1 MKTIIRVARTELR
14 TLFYSPIAWFLMIVF
29 FIQCGLAY
37 LRLIKG
43 IARTQELGG
52 MEISMLDFLTNG
64 IFTGMSG
71 VFSSVMQTLYLYI
84 PLLTMSLIS
93 RETGSGTIKLLYSS
107 PVKIREIVLGKYLAM
122 VVYSLLLIA
131 ILGVFVVS
139 GIFHIQHPE
148 TGMLM
153 TALLGFFLLLCAYSA
168 IGLFMSTLTTYQV
181 VAAIASFIM
190 IGILSY
196 IGNLWQRIGFVRELT
211 YFLSMSGRTQKMMAG
226 LLTTKDV
233 VYYFAIMFLF
243 LGFSVYRLKG
253 SMESKPWTVK
263 GLRYAVV
270 LGIVLLVGYV
280 TSIPGLIGYHDAT
293 HNKINTLSPLTQQV
307 VKDLGDDPM
316 EVTAYAN
323 LVDRFYFLGDPDSYN
338 KMLARWDPYL
348 RFKSNIKV
356 KTISYYDSAFASPYI
371 YQIYPGKTLKEIA
384 DQHAKKYDMKLS
396 DYLSPEQI
404 QKEINLRPQF
414 NRYVMHLKW
423 RGREAWLRVFDD
435 SQAWPSETEVSIVL
449 KRLQGA
455 RMPKVGF
462 VAGNLERDINKMNDR
477 DYAVITNSPFFRY
490 SMVNQGFDVQTVS
503 LEAGPVPAEISALVL
518 ADPKLDLPPAARA
531 ALTEYIDRGGNLLI
545 AGEPGRQGQLN
556 ALLRPLG
563 VQLMDGTMI
572 QESEDETPLLVWQQ
586 LSGFTG
592 SFYRPLGG
600 AAKDSM
606 PVTMPGVAGITWTDS
621 SSFAIHP
628 LLQSQPKA
636 SWNRRKPYDPE
647 TMVSALVKPRDTSL
661 QKAGPGLITF
671 SAADGDLMGPVTT
684 AVGLTRTINNKEQRI
699 IVTGDADFMNNK
711 EVNRYGTANFV
722 FCTGSFRW
730 LTGGE
735 YPIDASRPAAK
746 DKRINVTLK
755 QAEVLRIVYIWIVPG
770 LLLAFGTVLLIR
782 RKRK

>member
-1 MKTIIRVARTELR
+1 MR

-37 LRLIKG
+37 LKLIKG

-52 MEISMLDFLTNG
+52 MEVNFLDYLTGG

-71 VFSSVMQTLYLYI
+71 VFNNAMSTLYLYI

-122 VVYSLLLIA
+122 MVYSLVLIA

-139 GIFHIQHPE
+139 GLFHIQHPE

-211 YFLSMSGRTQKMMAG
+211 YFLSIGGRTQKMMAG

-233 VYYFAIMFLF
+233 VYFIVIVCLF

-253 SMESKPWTVK
+253 SMESKPWAVK

-270 LGIVLLVGYV
+270 LGIVLLIGYV
-280 TSIPGLIGYHDAT
+280 TSIPGLIGYYDAT
-293 HNKINTLSPLTQQV
+293 HNKLNTLSPRTQQV
-307 VKDLGDDPM
+307 VKDLGDDPL

-323 LVDRFYFLGDPDSYN
+323 LVDRHYFLGDPDSYN

-348 RFKSNIKV
+348 RFKSNIRV

-404 QKEINLRPQF
+404 RKEINLRPQF
-414 NRYVMHLKW
+414 NRYVMQLKW

-435 SQAWPSETEVSIVL
+435 SQTWPSETELSIVL

-455 RMPKVGF
+455 KMPKVGF
-462 VAGNLERDINKMNDR
+462 VTGNLERDINKQNER
-477 DYAVITNSPFFRY
+477 DYGMLTNSPFNRY

-503 LEAGPVPAEISALVL
+503 LEAGAVPAEISALVL
-518 ADPKLDLPPAARA
+518 ADPKLDLPATSRA
-531 ALTEYIDRGGNLLI
+531 TLTEYINRGGNLLI
-545 AGEPGRQGQLN
+545 AGEPGRQAQMN
-556 ALLRPLG
+556 VLLKDLG
-563 VQLMDGTMI
+563 VQLSDGTVL
-572 QESEDETPLLVWQQ
+572 QESEDETPLMLTQQ
-586 LSGFTG
+586 LSFFAGT
-592 SFYRPLGG
+592 FYPPLGG
-600 AAKDSM
+600 AANDSI
-606 PVTMPGVAGITWTDS
+606 PVTMAGAAGIHWTDS
-621 SSFAIHP
+621 GSFAVHP
-628 LLQSQPKA
+628 LLQSPPKV
-636 SWNRRKPYDPE
+636 SWNRRQPFDPQ
-647 TMVSALVKPRDTSL
+647 TMVAALVKPRDTSRQAL
-661 QKAGPGLITF
+661 TGLVTF
-671 SAADGDLMGPVTT
+671 AAAEGDVMGPVTT
-684 AVGLTRTINNKEQRI
+684 AVSLTRTINNKEQRI

-711 EVNRYGTANFV
+711 EVSRYGTANFV

-746 DKRINVTLK
+746 DKRINVTLS

-770 LLLAFGTVLLIR
+770 LLLAFGTILLIR

>member
-1 MKTIIRVARTELR
+1 MR

-52 MEISMLDFLTNG
+52 MEINFLDTLTSG

-71 VFSSVMQTLYLYI
+71 VFSSVMATLYLYI

-107 PVKIREIVLGKYLAM
+107 PIKIREIVLGKYLAM
-122 VVYSLLLIA
+122 VMYSLVLIA

-139 GIFHIQHPE
+139 GLFHIQYPE

-226 LLTTKDV
+226 LLTSKDV
-233 VYYFAIMFLF
+233 VYFIAIVFLF

-253 SMESKPWTVK
+253 SLESKPWTVK

-270 LGIVLLVGYV
+270 LSIVLLVGYV
-280 TSIPGLIGYHDAT
+280 TSIPGLIGYYDAT
-293 HNKINTLSPLTQQV
+293 HNKLNTLTPRTQQI

-323 LVDRFYFLGDPDSYN
+323 LVDRHYFLGDPDSYN

-371 YQIYPGKTLKEIA
+371 FQLYPGKTLKEIA

-396 DYLSPEQI
+396 DYLTPEQI
-404 QKEINLRPQF
+404 RASINLRPQF
-414 NRYVMHLKW
+414 NRYVMQLKW

-435 SQAWPSETEVSIVL
+435 SQTWPSETELSIVL

-455 RMPKVGF
+455 KMPKVGF
-462 VAGNLERDINKMNDR
+462 VTGNLERDINKLNDN
-477 DYAVITNSPFFRY
+477 DYGVLTSAPFFRY

-503 LEAGPVPAEISALVL
+503 LEAGLVPAELSALVL
-518 ADPKLDLPPAARA
+518 ADPKLDLSPASRA
-531 ALTEYIDRGGNLLI
+531 ALSEYINRGGNLLI
-545 AGEPGRQGQLN
+545 SGEPGRQAQMN
-556 ALLRPLG
+556 VLLKDLG
-563 VQLMDGTMI
+563 VQLTDGILI
-572 QESEDETPLLVWQQ
+572 QESEDETPLMAAQQ
-586 LSGFTG
+586 LS
-592 SFYRPLGG
+592 SFSGTFYPPLGG
-600 AAKDSM
+600 AAKDSI
-606 PVTMPGVAGITWTDS
+606 PVTMPGAAGLAWTDS
-621 SSFAIHP
+621 SSFAIRP
-628 LLQSQPKA
+628 LLQSAPKV
-636 SWNRRKPYDPE
+636 SWNRRKRYDPE
-647 TMVSALVKPRDTSL
+647 TMVAALVKPRDTLL
-661 QKAGPGLITF
+661 QKMPPGLITF
-671 SAADGDLMGPVTT
+671 SAADGDVMGPVTT
-684 AVGLTRTINNKEQRI
+684 AVSLSRTIHNKEQRI

-746 DKRINVTLK
+746 DKRINVTLSE
-755 QAEVLRIVYIWIVPG
+755 AEVLRIVYIWIVPG
-770 LLLAFGTVLLIR
+770 LLLAFGTILLIR

>member
-1 MKTIIRVARTELR
+1 
-14 TLFYSPIAWFLMIVF
+14 
-29 FIQCGLAY
+29 
-37 LRLIKG
+37 
-43 IARTQELGG
+43 
-52 MEISMLDFLTNG
+52 
-64 IFTGMSG
+64 
-71 VFSSVMQTLYLYI
+71 MQ
-84 PLLTMSLIS
+84 
-93 RETGSGTIKLLYSS
+93 RQ
-107 PVKIREIVLGKYLAM
+107 A
-122 VVYSLLLIA
+122 
-131 ILGVFVVS
+131 
-139 GIFHIQHPE
+139 
-148 TGMLM
+148 
-153 TALLGFFLLLCAYSA
+153 
-168 IGLFMSTLTTYQV
+168 
-181 VAAIASFIM
+181 
-190 IGILSY
+190 
-196 IGNLWQRIGFVRELT
+196 
-211 YFLSMSGRTQKMMAG
+211 
-226 LLTTKDV
+226 
-233 VYYFAIMFLF
+233 
-243 LGFSVYRLKG
+243 
-253 SMESKPWTVK
+253 
-263 GLRYAVV
+263 
-270 LGIVLLVGYV
+270 
-280 TSIPGLIGYHDAT
+280 
-293 HNKINTLSPLTQQV
+293 
-307 VKDLGDDPM
+307 
-316 EVTAYAN
+316 
-323 LVDRFYFLGDPDSYN
+323 
-338 KMLARWDPYL
+338 
-348 RFKSNIKV
+348 
-356 KTISYYDSAFASPYI
+356 
-371 YQIYPGKTLKEIA
+371 
-384 DQHAKKYDMKLS
+384 
-396 DYLSPEQI
+396 
-404 QKEINLRPQF
+404 
-414 NRYVMHLKW
+414 
-423 RGREAWLRVFDD
+423 LRV
-435 SQAWPSETEVSIVL
+435 
-449 KRLQGA
+449 
-455 RMPKVGF
+455 
-462 VAGNLERDINKMNDR
+462 
-477 DYAVITNSPFFRY
+477 
-490 SMVNQGFDVQTVS
+490 VNQGFDVQTVS